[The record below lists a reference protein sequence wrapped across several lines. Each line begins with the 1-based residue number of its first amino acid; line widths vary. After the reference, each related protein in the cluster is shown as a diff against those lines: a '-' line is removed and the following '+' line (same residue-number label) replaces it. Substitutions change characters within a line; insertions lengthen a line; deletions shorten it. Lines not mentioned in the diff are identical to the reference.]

1 MKITSFLCKTLHIT
15 HASEIMSKS
24 DFLSWDDDLDDFEL
38 AYLLG
43 DYTDTDTNADS
54 VSACKKPKKD
64 IQCSG
69 YMCPDCKK
77 VLKTIS
83 GFRGHT
89 AKQHGKSNLKGL

>member
-1 MKITSFLCKTLHIT
+1 MHIT

-43 DYTDTDTNADS
+43 DYTDTDTNVDS